1 MKLTKE
7 LKEKINAIYD
17 NRISTTVE
25 AERTKRA
32 TVVKATNEAILNTAE
47 YKKYKKAA
55 DELQIKI
62 KEITEPVQNEVVA
75 YIPQGFLNVSTRI
88 IDITPV
94 QNRLINERDNLF
106 IQIQYSTKFA
116 TLSAILKKYG
126 IEV

>member
-17 NRISTTVE
+17 NRISTAIK
-25 AERTKRA
+25 AERTKRD
-32 TVVKATNEAILNTAE
+32 TVVEATYEAILNTAE

-75 YIPQGFLNVSTRI
+75 YTPQGFLNVSTRI
-88 IDITPV
+88 IDITPI
-94 QNRLINERDNLF
+94 QNRLINERDSL
-106 IQIQYSTKFA
+106 ILQIQYSTKSA
-116 TLSAILKKYG
+116 ALGAILKKYG

>member
-17 NRISTTVE
+17 NRMSTAIN

-32 TVVKATNEAILNTAE
+32 TVVETTNEAILNTAE
-47 YKKYKKAA
+47 YKRYKKAA

-62 KEITEPVQNEVVA
+62 KEITEPIQNEVSV
-75 YIPQGFLNVSTRI
+75 YTPLGFLKVSARI
-88 IDITPV
+88 IDVTPIK
-94 QNRLINERDNLF
+94 NRLINERDSL
-106 IQIQYSTKFA
+106 ILQIQYSTKSA
-116 TLSAILKKYG
+116 ALSAILKKYG

>member
-17 NRISTTVE
+17 NRISTAIK
-25 AERTKRA
+25 AERTKRD
-32 TVVKATNEAILNTAE
+32 TVVEATYEAILNTAE

-75 YIPQGFLNVSTRI
+75 YTPKGFLNVSTRI
-88 IDITPV
+88 IDITPI
-94 QNRLINERDNLF
+94 QNRLINERDSL
-106 IQIQYSTKFA
+106 ILQIQYSTKSA
-116 TLSAILKKYG
+116 ALGAILKKYG

>member
-17 NRISTTVE
+17 NRISTAIK
-25 AERTKRA
+25 AERTKRD
-32 TVVKATNEAILNTAE
+32 TVVEATYEAILNTAE

-75 YIPQGFLNVSTRI
+75 YTHQGFLNVSIRI
-88 IDITPV
+88 IDTTPIK
-94 QNRLINERDNLF
+94 NRLINERDSL
-106 IQIQYSTKFA
+106 ILQIQYSTKSA
-116 TLSAILKKYG
+116 ALGAILKKYG

>member
-17 NRISTTVE
+17 NRISTAIK
-25 AERTKRA
+25 AERTKRD
-32 TVVKATNEAILNTAE
+32 TVVEATYEAILNTAE

-62 KEITEPVQNEVVA
+62 KEIAEPVQNEVVA
-75 YIPQGFLNVSTRI
+75 YTPQGFLNVSTRI
-88 IDITPV
+88 IDITPI
-94 QNRLINERDNLF
+94 QNRLINERDSL
-106 IQIQYSTKFA
+106 ILQIQYSTKSA
-116 TLSAILKKYG
+116 ALGAILKKYG